1 MKLTQKDKTF
11 LDTLARL
18 IEEKQLRIDV
28 RNNGVH
34 RFILRQ
40 NYGDK
45 IEQAFGMTRQGVRW
59 RFQRLFNHIYVE
71 AYERILWMES
81 SFGRELR
88 EHAVAIAQERAAIRR
103 RILEQERR
111 CIPLRR
117 GKSKHDE
124 HQD

>member
-11 LDTLARL
+11 LETLARL

-28 RNNGVH
+28 RNDGVR

-111 CIPLRR
+111 CIPETRKQGR
-117 GKSKHDE
+117 P
-124 HQD
+124 

>member
-28 RNNGVH
+28 RNDGIS

-111 CIPLRR
+111 CIPLHR

-124 HQD
+124 H